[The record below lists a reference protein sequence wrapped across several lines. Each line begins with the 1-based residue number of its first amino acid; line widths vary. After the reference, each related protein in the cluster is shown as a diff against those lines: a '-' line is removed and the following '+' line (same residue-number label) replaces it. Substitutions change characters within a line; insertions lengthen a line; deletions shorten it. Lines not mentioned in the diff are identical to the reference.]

1 MPKPGPKDARERGA
15 APGDAA
21 APPRPGGADPAA
33 DPGLQAPPL
42 PLGAAPRPADR
53 CAWQVVEGEAVL
65 LDLEGQTILG
75 LNAVGSFL
83 WPLLDGR
90 RTVAELGDLV
100 AARFA
105 VEPDRARAD
114 VARFLTELQ
123 GRGLL
128 QP

>member
-1 MPKPGPKDARERGA
+1 MSEVGSKSPGADGA

-21 APPRPGGADPAA
+21 AARRPGGADPGAGAA
-33 DPGLQAPPL
+33 GGAPPL
-42 PLGAAPRPADR
+42 ALDAAPRPADR

-65 LDLEGQTILG
+65 LDLDGRIILG
-75 LNAVGSFL
+75 LNAVASFL

-90 RTVAELGDLV
+90 RTVADLGDAV

-105 VEPDRARAD
+105 VAPGRARDD
-114 VARFLTELQ
+114 VTRFLVDMQ
-123 GRGLL
+123 GRGLI